1 MQGKIRQAVCILC
14 PDDDAGKGKTV
25 QEILEPKHPEQIEP
39 NSEAFIICKDLPV
52 LIDVDVTA
60 VHMLQITSTL
70 SSGAGVSAL
79 DAAQWQNLLLKQ
91 GGASENLREAM
102 AALTRRLANN
112 IVEWD
117 DIRAMKA
124 NKLIA
129 LDKCPGVRPIG
140 IGYVAARLCAKVMIY
155 ITGDDVQSNVLLTRS
170 VLV

>member
-1 MQGKIRQAVCILC
+1 M
-14 PDDDAGKGKTV
+14 TV
-25 QEILEPKHPEQIEP
+25 RT
-39 NSEAFIICKDLPV
+39 D
-52 LIDVDVTA
+52 
-60 VHMLQITSTL
+60 HMLKIASAL
-70 SSGAGVSAL
+70 SGGAGVSAL

-140 IGYVAARLCAKVMIY
+140 IGDVAARLCAKVMIY
-155 ITGDDVQSNVLLTRS
+155 ITGDDVQSECLADQIWFEIGNRRIHLLIQKF
-170 VLV
+170 V